1 MARFYDIDSANEKL
15 KELRPLLESLR
26 EDRMELADVQR
37 DFRELLAADGLPET
51 DAHIPEHEARVRE
64 IVRRM
69 ERGVAQIDAWGI
81 TLRDI
86 RSGLVDFPALVSGR
100 QVWLCW
106 RVDEPEL
113 GWWHEVTTGFEG
125 RRRLRDLA

>member
-1 MARFYDIDSANEKL
+1 MARFYDIDTANERL
-15 KELRPLLESLR
+15 TELRPLLESLR
-26 EDRMELADVQR
+26 NDRAELADAQR
-37 DFRELLAADGLPET
+37 EFRELLASDGLPDA
-51 DAHIPEHEARVRE
+51 DAHIPEREAQVRE

-69 ERGVAQIDAWGI
+69 GQNVARIDAWGI

-106 RVDEPEL
+106 RVDEPEV
-113 GWWHEVTTGFEG
+113 GWWHEVTTGFGG
-125 RRRLRDLA
+125 RQRLRDLT